1 MKSKRV
7 YVEVRWDKK
16 ARSWFVRDRAT
27 KRTVRLGGLAL
38 NLFSFKTVAIAAA
51 GEYCKAHRPSER
63 VVYNKNGRIA
73 KGNIGRSTFGADP
86 EKTRG

>member
-16 ARSWFVRDRAT
+16 AGEWHIINRAT
-27 KRTVRLGGLAL
+27 KRKVGWEGR
-38 NLFSFKTVAIAAA
+38 VAFTRKMEAVGIAGA
-51 GEYCKAHRPSER
+51 YCKAHRPSER